1 MFEALTSTRRV
12 QGIHNLV
19 SVIPSEVFS
28 LHQKL
33 KKQDEQASS
42 QYILHVLIVVLG
54 RDVLNTIAIEE
65 LSSRCVFEGLSLLIC
80 WSVEEAAS
88 YINTIKVLKSQWY
101 YEQAYETRG
110 NDIIQKHTNRDLR
123 SQAIHVLTSING
135 VNV

>member
-1 MFEALTSTRRV
+1 MFEALTCTRRV

-33 KKQDEQASS
+33 KKQDGQASS

-110 NDIIQKHTNRDLR
+110 SDIIQKHTNRDLR

>member
-1 MFEALTSTRRV
+1 MFEALTSTRRA
-12 QGIHNLV
+12 QGIRNPD
-19 SVIPSEVFS
+19 SVMPSEVFS

-33 KKQDEQASS
+33 KKQDEQASRH
-42 QYILHVLIVVLG
+42 YILHVLIVILG

-88 YINTIKVLKSQWY
+88 YINTIKVRKWQWY
-101 YEQAYETRG
+101 HEQAYETRG
-110 NDIIQKHTNRDLR
+110 SDIIQKHTNRDLR

>member
-19 SVIPSEVFS
+19 SVMPSEVFA

-33 KKQDEQASS
+33 RKQDEQASS

-101 YEQAYETRG
+101 H
-110 NDIIQKHTNRDLR
+110 K
-123 SQAIHVLTSING
+123 
-135 VNV
+135 

>member
-1 MFEALTSTRRV
+1 M
-12 QGIHNLV
+12 
-19 SVIPSEVFS
+19 PSEVFS
-28 LHQKL
+28 LHHKL

-88 YINTIKVLKSQWY
+88 YINTIKVSKSQ
-101 YEQAYETRG
+101 
-110 NDIIQKHTNRDLR
+110 
-123 SQAIHVLTSING
+123 
-135 VNV
+135 